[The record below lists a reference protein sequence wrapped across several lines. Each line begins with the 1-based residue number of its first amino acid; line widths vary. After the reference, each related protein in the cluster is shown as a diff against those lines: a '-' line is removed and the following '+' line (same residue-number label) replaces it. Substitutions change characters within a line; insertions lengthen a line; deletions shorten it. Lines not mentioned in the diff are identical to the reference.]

1 MLGLGWFMKH
11 LVLYLEALVFDI
23 RLSVGP
29 STKEV
34 LNWNCKNPCLQCG
47 NKSGKSWC
55 QSEPILGARS
65 PASDAIRLPGARHVL
80 LRPRPGF
87 FPSNCVQGWRC
98 SPSAAAPG
106 LLARLRT
113 LLAFAPRQVNL
124 VVVRDKGSPNCK
136 HISMMFNLGAAHM
149 NRRGWTGGV
158 RSCWPTSLSWGG
170 WGGWCLSW

>member
-1 MLGLGWFMKH
+1 MLGLGWTHVHETFGFIPGS
-11 LVLYLEALVFDI
+11 LGIWY
-23 RLSVGP
+23 P
-29 STKEV
+29 SQCWPFNKRNFK
-34 LNWNCKNPCLQCG
+34 LNSCLQCG

-65 PASDAIRLPGARHVL
+65 PVSDAIRLPGARHVL

-158 RSCWPTSLSWGG
+158 RSCWPTSLSWWG
-170 WGGWCLSW
+170 WWWLCLSW